1 MFAFPLSF
9 LPPPSPLPLPSS
21 WREPLSGIPCI
32 PNCGTWLFARAWE
45 SFAGMDQTEY
55 LVLWIPR
62 EEPGN
67 LDSGL
72 EGISGDSQDEQ
83 SLEACV
89 HLEQEQKEVTEGN
102 LS

>member
-1 MFAFPLSF
+1 
-9 LPPPSPLPLPSS
+9 
-21 WREPLSGIPCI
+21 
-32 PNCGTWLFARAWE
+32 
-45 SFAGMDQTEY
+45 MDQTEY